1 VGWDEADAKA
11 ALAAYGLSVPASAV
25 THDAGELPALSSE
38 LGYPV
43 VLKAL
48 GSDLAHKSDVGGV
61 VVGLASADAV
71 RRAAAAMADLAD
83 RFLVERMVPGA
94 LLELL
99 VGVQRDPRLGL
110 TLGAGGVLV
119 ELVDDTATLLLP
131 ATPAQIRAAL
141 TGLRVG
147 PVLEGFRG
155 QAADLE
161 AVVSAVQAI
170 AAFAL
175 DHADRLV
182 ELEVNPLL
190 VLPDGAMAVDAL
202 IRLAGPGT

>member
-1 VGWDEADAKA
+1 MG
-11 ALAAYGLSVPASAV
+11 VPASAV
-25 THDAGELPALSSE
+25 TADVAELAALATR

-48 GSDLAHKSDVGGV
+48 AGDLAHKSDVGGV
-61 VVGLASADAV
+61 VVGLDSEDAV
-71 RRAAAAMADLAD
+71 RRAAAGMAGVAD

-110 TLGAGGVLV
+110 GLTLGAGGVLV

-131 ATPAQIRAAL
+131 ATRAQIHAAL
-141 TGLRVG
+141 TGLRIG
-147 PVLEGFRG
+147 PVLSGFRG
-155 QAADLE
+155 RAADLE
-161 AVVSAVQAI
+161 ATVSAVEAI

-190 VLPDGAMAVDAL
+190 VLADGAMAVDAL
-202 IRLAGPGT
+202 IRLAGPADEQGA